1 MRHYLGIDPGKQGAF
16 CIMDDQAE
24 ITQLIGMPLIGKE
37 YDKKEIREIL
47 NSYSFSRVGLENP
60 DIIFGVG
67 KSAVASLSNSV
78 GLLEGLLIGCEIPYI
93 LIKPKE
99 WQKECW
105 KHIKVQK
112 KADGKGN
119 DTKATS
125 ALAAQNLFPA
135 TDFKRTNNGNPS
147 KNYNDGFTD
156 AALIAEYVRRTFG
169 TPSAD
174 PKNATWA
181 MITQNGKYSLD

>member
-1 MRHYLGIDPGKQGAF
+1 
-16 CIMDDQAE
+16 MDDQAE

-135 TDFKRTNNGNPS
+135 TDFKRTNNGNTS

-174 PKNATWA
+174 PKNATWE